1 MADGLSSLG
10 SAAPPPP
17 KPPPAPAVPAS
28 PPPVKSGVPA
38 KPQINK
44 TESEKDTEPEEPE
57 DLEVEEEISLGKA
70 AFETENLSPHGARL
84 VAALVDNLILYS
96 VLGVLIGIA
105 GAFSQFDGTLIG
117 AGVVAYFLLGWL
129 YYGFGESSK
138 AGGFI
143 GKRMSKIKVVRLSDG
158 QIPTFGISSLRA
170 ILKIL
175 ISLSVILPFIVF
187 LTPRRQGIHDLICAT
202 VVRGRE
208 DEN

>member
-1 MADGLSSLG
+1 
-10 SAAPPPP
+10 
-17 KPPPAPAVPAS
+17 
-28 PPPVKSGVPA
+28 
-38 KPQINK
+38 
-44 TESEKDTEPEEPE
+44 
-57 DLEVEEEISLGKA
+57 
-70 AFETENLSPHGARL
+70 
-84 VAALVDNLILYS
+84 VDNLILSS
-96 VLGVLIGIA
+96 VVGVLIGIA
-105 GAFSQFDGTLIG
+105 GAFSQFDGKLIG

-158 QIPTFGISSLRA
+158 QIPGFGVSSLRA

-208 DEN
+208 EEN